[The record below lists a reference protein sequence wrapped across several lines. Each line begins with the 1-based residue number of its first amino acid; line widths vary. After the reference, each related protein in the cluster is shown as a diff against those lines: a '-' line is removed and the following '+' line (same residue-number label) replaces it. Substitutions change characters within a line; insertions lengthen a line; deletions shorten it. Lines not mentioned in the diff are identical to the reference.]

1 MSEAA
6 RLHGR
11 TTARRRGGTAAG
23 SWLVA
28 LVLALASTAGCA
40 GGRFVLPSG
49 APAAFPEGAD
59 VWAALTGNC
68 RSVTAMRAQ
77 LRVSG
82 RVHGNRVPALTVG
95 AGIEPDQLS
104 LVAMAGAR
112 PVFNLAG
119 RRDAAVLVNH
129 IAGTWTRGPADD
141 VTDALVGLALPP
153 DRLMALVTGCVSAD
167 PAVTSS
173 DRVGAYG
180 RVHTADST
188 IYLRERDT
196 RWALAAATFGD
207 VVADYRRV
215 VDGWPRDI
223 QVQRGRDVS
232 LRLQVI
238 EFDRNPALPR
248 GVFEL
253 QVPDRFVEQTLEE
266 LARTGPLGDGGR

>member
-1 MSEAA
+1 MNSYPGAA
-6 RLHGR
+6 RRLR
-11 TTARRRGGTAAG
+11 AKPASLAAG
-23 SWLVA
+23 
-28 LVLALASTAGCA
+28 LALAAALTSSCA

-49 APAAFPEGAD
+49 ASAAFPEGAD
-59 VWAALTGNC
+59 VWNSLTEHC
-68 RSVTAMRAQ
+68 RSITSLRAQ

-82 RVHGNRVPALTVG
+82 RVNGNRVPALTVG
-95 AGIEPDQLS
+95 AGLEPDQLS

-129 IAGTWTRGPADD
+129 IGGTWTRGPAED
-141 VTDALVGLALPP
+141 VTRALVGLGLPP
-153 DRLMALVTGCVSAD
+153 DRLLALVTGCVSGDVA
-167 PAVTSS
+167 ATSS
-173 DRVGAYG
+173 DRVGGYG
-180 RVHTADST
+180 RVHTVDSA

-196 RWALAAATFGD
+196 RWSLAAATFGD
-207 VVADYRRV
+207 VVAEYRRV

-223 QVQRGRDVS
+223 QVQRGTDVS
-232 LRLQVI
+232 LRVQVI

-253 QVPDRFVEQTLEE
+253 QVPDRFIEQTLED